1 MFRST
6 GRINDRTLH
15 GRGGIERDKE
25 GDKQIKPIDFD
36 IDQVKVIAFSKTETI
51 RRFYHRLP
59 TVAVSAVE
67 TLFRS
72 EPARTRGHGDCGAC
86 AV

>member
-36 IDQVKVIAFSKTETI
+36 IDQVKVIGIIHFAN
-51 RRFYHRLP
+51 
-59 TVAVSAVE
+59 SA
-67 TLFRS
+67 
-72 EPARTRGHGDCGAC
+72 DCYPQMPPIFADQ
-86 AV
+86 